1 MYFNMYI
8 YCTLP
13 AAVSNTS
20 AHVLTWTVQLHGSL
34 PVDGAHTS
42 THSTAARRWKE
53 QKKVFQLLGDGR
65 NRKAKREKV
74 MATSQ
79 TNTGNTL
86 NSGHAQSSNSPCVC
100 LYDRLA
106 HAHTS
111 CGTGGQ
117 VKSSTTT
124 AVWMISAT
132 AIDEASL

>member
-53 QKKVFQLLGDGR
+53 QKKG
-65 NRKAKREKV
+65 
-74 MATSQ
+74 
-79 TNTGNTL
+79 
-86 NSGHAQSSNSPCVC
+86 
-100 LYDRLA
+100 
-106 HAHTS
+106 
-111 CGTGGQ
+111 
-117 VKSSTTT
+117 
-124 AVWMISAT
+124 ISAARGWKEQKSKERKSHGHLSNQHREHSEQRPCT
-132 AIDEASL
+132 EQQLTLCLPV